1 MSALPMFQRIGGAAY
16 KVNLNNT
23 IELLEHLKNPH
34 KNFQSIHIAGTNGK
48 GSVSHWLASV
58 FQEAGYKTGLYTSPH
73 LSDFRER
80 IRINGIMIEKSYVTK
95 FIEKNKSIL
104 DKIKPSFFEMSV
116 GLCFQYF
123 SDKEVD
129 IAIIETGMGGRLD
142 STNIIEP
149 VLSVITNISYDHTEF
164 LGDTLEKIAI
174 EKAGIIKPQTPVI
187 IGETHDETKNIFIE
201 ISEKNNSHIT
211 FADNAIWADVLFH
224 SLIHPKL
231 KIKVGLPKANHII
244 LSPLAGEY
252 QIKNLKTVLA
262 AALKLRNLGYKIHIS
277 HIKKG
282 IANVVLNTSIRGRW
296 MQLNNRPAIIADT
309 GHNADGITSISKM
322 LKSMSYSTLHI
333 VLGMVS
339 DKNHISILKL
349 LPQNARYYFCRPSV
363 PRGFDAFEL
372 QAKAKEVSLIGDVY
386 ESVEAAVLSAFN
398 NAKTS
403 DIIFIGGS
411 TFTVADA
418 LNIKDFD
425 ADNKNSK
432 HAKIKQLEL
441 KF

>member
-1 MSALPMFQRIGGAAY
+1 
-16 KVNLNNT
+16 
-23 IELLEHLKNPH
+23 
-34 KNFQSIHIAGTNGK
+34 
-48 GSVSHWLASV
+48 
-58 FQEAGYKTGLYTSPH
+58 
-73 LSDFRER
+73 
-80 IRINGIMIEKSYVTK
+80 MIEKSYVTK
-95 FIEKNKSIL
+95 LIEKNKSIL